1 MVLVLNTIGLV
12 LVLKEFLSRGLEI
25 KVLVLGKKSRLH
37 HWFSGLITMQ
47 NLVAVC
53 HAMWAHVGED
63 SNNFLGRWAPCWDG
77 M

>member
-25 KVLVLGKKSRLH
+25 KVLVLEKSLDYIT
-37 HWFSGLITMQ
+37 GLITMQ